1 MYTQLCLFNKKKKKK
16 KTFISKCSCLK
27 VTKFTDVWSVMFLIS
42 FTFVCPMVPE
52 TADADLLSD
61 ISCYLVISGNST
73 ALSPCPHPRP
83 NTFWVR
89 ADPPGD
95 KGCRHW
101 REAVVDIFYCISLY

>member
-1 MYTQLCLFNKKKKKK
+1 MYTQLCLFNKKEKK
-16 KTFISKCSCLK
+16 KTFISMCSCLK

-73 ALSPCPHPRP
+73 ALSPRPHPRP
-83 NTFWVR
+83 NTFSVR
-89 ADPPGD
+89 ADPLET
-95 KGCRHW
+95 KV
-101 REAVVDIFYCISLY
+101 AVIGGKL